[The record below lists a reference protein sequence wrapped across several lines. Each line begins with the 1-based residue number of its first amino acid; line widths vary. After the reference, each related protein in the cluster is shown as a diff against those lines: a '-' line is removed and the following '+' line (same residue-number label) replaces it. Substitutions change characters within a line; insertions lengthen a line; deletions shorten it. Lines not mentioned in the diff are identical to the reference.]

1 MINGLETTS
10 NAITSALEAAMR
22 LPNTPLIEVETYAW
36 TQLPHM
42 DRVSTHTEMTEGIV
56 QEIRYAQ
63 ACAIASQSTDEHSQ
77 A

>member
-1 MINGLETTS
+1 
-10 NAITSALEAAMR
+10 
-22 LPNTPLIEVETYAW
+22 VETYAW

-63 ACAIASQSTDEHSQ
+63 ACAIASQSTGDHSQ
-77 A
+77 V